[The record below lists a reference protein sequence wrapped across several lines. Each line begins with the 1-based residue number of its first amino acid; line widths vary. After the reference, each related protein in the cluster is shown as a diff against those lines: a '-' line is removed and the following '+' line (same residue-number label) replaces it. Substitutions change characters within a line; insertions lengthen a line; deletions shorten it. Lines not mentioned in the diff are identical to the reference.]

1 VRRGHK
7 SLRHRLNRDSN
18 QKNPRHHLWQAA
30 ANSTAL
36 SKTTTCKKKSEGMH
50 GDLFLGSDHST
61 AFLSECSSRWCSGF
75 FFLFLSFQL
84 ALGRD
89 LPPQLLANA
98 IVPPVPFWV
107 PHPIEGKKDLG
118 GFATRTW
125 RRGCR
130 SDISVENARPES

>member
-1 VRRGHK
+1 
-7 SLRHRLNRDSN
+7 
-18 QKNPRHHLWQAA
+18 
-30 ANSTAL
+30 
-36 SKTTTCKKKSEGMH
+36 MH

-61 AFLSECSSRWCSGF
+61 AFLSECSSRCSGF

-118 GFATRTW
+118 GLPRGRGAEVAGQTSQW
-125 RRGCR
+125 RMRVLNRRRDCPRGFPNSNIAVR
-130 SDISVENARPES
+130 AEGELKD